1 MSRRVTVGILVT
13 LLSLFLPPAACP
25 SAFAASGAEAAIA
38 VAGNRHIDASM
49 IRSHFHAGAD
59 GRFDAAALDAALKS
73 LYATGLF
80 QDVTVSRDGDR
91 ILVKVVENPTIE
103 RMAFEGNK
111 KIKDEDLKKTVQS
124 KAGGPLARAGVHG
137 DAERIIELYRQ
148 RGYFAVR
155 VDPKTIRARDERVNL
170 VFEITEGDKLVVR
183 QILFIGNNAYAANK
197 LKGEIKSGETNLLS
211 FLLDNDV
218 YNADRIEG
226 DLDLL
231 RRFYLAHG
239 YADVRVH
246 SAASYET
253 DRKGI
258 VLTFAIEEGPRYRLG
273 RVEVVSDLKAVD
285 AAALNRYLRTQ
296 AGETYN
302 ADAVNKTV
310 EDATIG
316 LAKSGEPFAAVLVR
330 SERVPASAASA
341 NAGGDRAGIINL
353 VYAVE
358 PGKRVYVERIDI
370 HGDTKTRDA
379 VIRREFDFGEGDG
392 YNRALVERAERR
404 LKALGYFKSVKIA
417 TQPGS
422 APDRI
427 VIDVTVEED
436 QTGNFYISGGYSTAG
451 GALASVTVGDANFLG
466 TGDIA
471 RVSVTYGQYVRG
483 FDLSFTDPYAL
494 GPRLSL
500 GVDLFGKETLAGSYQ
515 SFDSTVYGAKVSL
528 GAPLTEELGMQWNY
542 SIYNQ
547 SVRSIR
553 RRAHPRCP
561 LCRRRRPVRCGCPRS
576 APASP
581 TARSTI
587 RRTRRAACACR
598 PTTSLPASAAPP
610 NSPAPPRT
618 RATTTKSSATWSA
631 WRGRRPATPRPGAGS
646 RCRCST
652 ASSAGRS

>member
-1 MSRRVTVGILVT
+1 MSRRVTVGILVI

-25 SAFAASGAEAAIA
+25 SAFAASEAESAIA

-170 VFEITEGDKLVVR
+170 VFEITEGDKLAVR

-246 SAASYET
+246 SAASYEA
-253 DRKGI
+253 DSKGI
-258 VLTFAIEEGPRYRLG
+258 VLTFSIEEGPRYRLG

-285 AAALNRYLRTQ
+285 AAALNPLP
-296 AGETYN
+296 AH
-302 ADAVNKTV
+302 A
-310 EDATIG
+310 
-316 LAKSGEPFAAVLVR
+316 SG
-330 SERVPASAASA
+330 
-341 NAGGDRAGIINL
+341 
-353 VYAVE
+353 
-358 PGKRVYVERIDI
+358 
-370 HGDTKTRDA
+370 RD
-379 VIRREFDFGEGDG
+379 
-392 YNRALVERAERR
+392 L
-404 LKALGYFKSVKIA
+404 
-417 TQPGS
+417 Q
-422 APDRI
+422 
-427 VIDVTVEED
+427 
-436 QTGNFYISGGYSTAG
+436 
-451 GALASVTVGDANFLG
+451 
-466 TGDIA
+466 
-471 RVSVTYGQYVRG
+471 
-483 FDLSFTDPYAL
+483 
-494 GPRLSL
+494 
-500 GVDLFGKETLAGSYQ
+500 
-515 SFDSTVYGAKVSL
+515 
-528 GAPLTEELGMQWNY
+528 
-542 SIYNQ
+542 
-547 SVRSIR
+547 
-553 RRAHPRCP
+553 
-561 LCRRRRPVRCGCPRS
+561 CRRR
-576 APASP
+576 
-581 TARSTI
+581 
-587 RRTRRAACACR
+587 
-598 PTTSLPASAAPP
+598 
-610 NSPAPPRT
+610 
-618 RATTTKSSATWSA
+618 
-631 WRGRRPATPRPGAGS
+631 
-646 RCRCST
+646 
-652 ASSAGRS
+652 

>member
-1 MSRRVTVGILVT
+1 MSRRVTVGILVI

-25 SAFAASGAEAAIA
+25 SAFAASEAESAIA

-111 KIKDEDLKKTVQS
+111 KIKDEDLKKAVQS
-124 KAGGPLARAGVHG
+124 KAGGALARAVVHG

-170 VFEITEGDKLVVR
+170 VFEITEGDKLAVR

-239 YADVRVH
+239 YADARVH

-258 VLTFAIEEGPRYRLG
+258 VLTFSIEEGPRYRLG

-316 LAKSGEPFAAVLVR
+316 LAKNGEPFAAVLVR

-341 NAGGDRAGIINL
+341 NAGGDRAGI
-353 VYAVE
+353 
-358 PGKRVYVERIDI
+358 
-370 HGDTKTRDA
+370 
-379 VIRREFDFGEGDG
+379 
-392 YNRALVERAERR
+392 
-404 LKALGYFKSVKIA
+404 S
-417 TQPGS
+417 
-422 APDRI
+422 
-427 VIDVTVEED
+427 
-436 QTGNFYISGGYSTAG
+436 STP
-451 GALASVTVGDANFLG
+451 S
-466 TGDIA
+466 
-471 RVSVTYGQYVRG
+471 
-483 FDLSFTDPYAL
+483 
-494 GPRLSL
+494 
-500 GVDLFGKETLAGSYQ
+500 
-515 SFDSTVYGAKVSL
+515 
-528 GAPLTEELGMQWNY
+528 
-542 SIYNQ
+542 
-547 SVRSIR
+547 
-553 RRAHPRCP
+553 
-561 LCRRRRPVRCGCPRS
+561 
-576 APASP
+576 
-581 TARSTI
+581 
-587 RRTRRAACACR
+587 
-598 PTTSLPASAAPP
+598 
-610 NSPAPPRT
+610 SPAN
-618 RATTTKSSATWSA
+618 ASMSSASTFT
-631 WRGRRPATPRPGAGS
+631 ATPRRAM
-646 RCRCST
+646 R
-652 ASSAGRS
+652 